1 MLKLRSSL
9 KNLASDVMFLS
20 ANHIDKAKRILL
32 SKDIEHFL
40 PLSLSKKQRQPSFM
54 YTLYFGTKMLATRK

>member
-32 SKDIEHFL
+32 SKDIEHFF
-40 PLSLSKKQRQPSFM
+40 PLNLSKKQRQPSFM
-54 YTLYFGTKMLATRK
+54 YSLYFGMNMLAIPK